1 MRNHGL
7 WCNGTIFLNKSL
19 IKSMVWQNVR
29 LLFDA
34 IDSEKYIG
42 YAICQA

>member
-1 MRNHGL
+1 
-7 WCNGTIFLNKSL
+7 
-19 IKSMVWQNVR
+19 MVWQNVR